1 MITTICILFA
11 IALGASLYAFN
22 AGRKLK
28 KTRAV
33 LFPLEDIST
42 DLVGSAEQIQ
52 TVSRDLKKASEDQ
65 MDTLNSTVSCS
76 NEISSMMMRTQDHT
90 LQLDNEAQNLSKMAV
105 AGNNIVQEMVSTSL
119 EIKKGSETFKHEMEK
134 NLNELYGTLH
144 LIKNIS
150 EKTKLIND
158 IVFQTKLLSFNASVE
173 AARAGEAGKG
183 FSVVAEEIG
192 KLAKMSGHTADE
204 IARIVEQ
211 STRSIDEALAKTK
224 TRTEELMNE
233 SLEKNELGYN
243 STKHCEQVFGEIADK
258 INYISSTIKEIALA
272 TKEQSIGVQELDV
285 AILKLQEMADRNN
298 LVASQSTEQAH
309 EFEKQTANLIK
320 MHQEL
325 VDLKINNRDGVKF
338 QKFVWNDKLE
348 LGVRQMDD
356 EHKVLIDRINA
367 FITALEQQYI
377 QKDKQML
384 LNSFNALA
392 SYTVEHFE
400 HEERYMQSVDYPQ
413 YNSHK
418 KIHENL
424 LNQVGIYGEQIKNGT
439 LNEKKIVSFLRNWL
453 LSHIMGVDMQY
464 SKHAHDKH
472 HHHHKSLK
480 RTA

>member
-1 MITTICILFA
+1 MITAISISLLFTLLSATFGFHLYKKLRQTREIL
-11 IALGASLYAFN
+11 S
-22 AGRKLK
+22 
-28 KTRAV
+28 
-33 LFPLEDIST
+33 PLEDIST

-65 MDTLNSTVSCS
+65 MDTLNSTVSYS

-90 LQLDNEAQNLSKMAV
+90 VALDSEAQHLKVMADE
-105 AGNNIVQEMVSTSL
+105 GNNIVKEMVSTSL
-119 EIKKGSETFKHEMEK
+119 EIKEGSEIFKGEMEK
-134 NLNELYGTLH
+134 NLNELYDTLH

-204 IARIVEQ
+204 ITKIVEQ
-211 STRSIDEALAKTK
+211 STHAIDEALAKTK
-224 TRTEELMNE
+224 HRTEQLMNE

-243 STKHCEQVFGEIADK
+243 STKHCEKVFNEIAEK
-258 INYISSTIKEIALA
+258 INYISSTIKEISLA

-309 EFEKQTANLIK
+309 EFEKQTSNLIT
-320 MHQEL
+320 MHQGL
-325 VDLKINNRDGVKF
+325 VDVKMYKRTAIRY
-338 QKFVWNDKLE
+338 QKFIWNDKLE
-348 LGVRQMDD
+348 LGVRPMDD
-356 EHKVLIDRINA
+356 EHKVLIDRINS
-367 FITALEQQYI
+367 FITALEQQHVV
-377 QKDKQML
+377 KNKEML
-384 LNSFNALA
+384 LDAFNALA

-413 YNSHK
+413 FSSHK

-424 LNQVGIYGEQIKNGT
+424 LNQVGIYGHQIKTDT

-464 SKHAHDKH
+464 SRHSHERHEKKAH
-472 HHHHKSLK
+472 K
-480 RTA
+480 RVA

>member
-1 MITTICILFA
+1 MFITFV
-11 IALGASLYAFN
+11 
-22 AGRKLK
+22 
-28 KTRAV
+28 V
-33 LFPLEDIST
+33 LFLAATSTASFAFHTGRRMNKTKTILAPLEDIST

-65 MDTLNSTVSCS
+65 MDTLNSTVTCS

-90 LQLDNEAQNLSKMAV
+90 IALDEEAQQLSTMTRE
-105 AGNNIVQEMVSTSL
+105 GNSIVKEMVSTSL
-119 EIKKGSETFKHEMEK
+119 EIKEGSEQFKAEMEK
-134 NLNELYGTLH
+134 NLDELYGTLH

-204 IARIVEQ
+204 ITKIVEL
-211 STRSIDEALAKTK
+211 STRSIDEALANTK
-224 TRTEELMNE
+224 KRTEQLMEE
-233 SLEKNELGYN
+233 SLHKNEVGYN
-243 STKHCEQVFGEIADK
+243 STKHCEQVFSEISDK
-258 INYISSTIKEIALA
+258 ISYVSSTIKEIALA

-309 EFEKQTANLIK
+309 EFEKQTANLIR
-320 MHQEL
+320 MHA
-325 VDLKINNRDGVKF
+325 DLKDLNVFKREGVKY

-348 LGVRQMDD
+348 LGVHQMDD
-356 EHKVLIDRINA
+356 EHKVLIERINA
-367 FITALEQQYI
+367 FITSLEKQHVQT
-377 QKDKQML
+377 DKESL
-384 LNSFNALA
+384 LRAFNALA
-392 SYTVEHFE
+392 SFTVEHFE
-400 HEERYMQSVDYPQ
+400 HEERYMQSIDYPQ
-413 YNSHK
+413 YSSHK

-424 LNQVGIYGEQIKNGT
+424 VNQVGIYGEQIKSNT

-464 SKHAHDKH
+464 SAHSRTRTN
-472 HHHHKSLK
+472 KSK
-480 RTA
+480 RAA